1 MIVVTGATGRL
12 GHLTVESL
20 LARGVAAA
28 EIAVAVRGPER
39 AADLAARG
47 VAVREGDYDRPDTLA
62 AAFAGADTLVL
73 VSANAPDNAL
83 RIGQHRAAVA
93 AAQQARVGRI
103 VYTSIAEADTNPLS
117 LATVHKATEEL
128 IRATGIPFVF
138 LRNSW
143 YFENYTAGIPDA
155 LGRGGLVGTAAEG
168 RIAAASIADFAEAAA
183 VVAAGTGHDGK
194 AYELTGDASWTLG
207 ELAAEV
213 AKQTG
218 KPFAYTDLPAEDYAA
233 VLTGA
238 GLPAGLVDMLTDA
251 EVHTR
256 GGALALVSADLRSLI
271 GRPTTTLS
279 GAVTEALKSV

>member
-12 GHLTVESL
+12 GRLTVESL
-20 LARGVAAA
+20 LARGVPAA

-93 AAQQARVGRI
+93 AAQQAGVGRI

-218 KPFAYTDLPAEDYAA
+218 KPFTYTDLPAEDYAA

-256 GGALALVSADLRSLI
+256 GGALALVSADLRTLL
-271 GRPTTTLS
+271 GRPTTTLP
-279 GAVTEALKSV
+279 GAVAEALKTV

>member
-12 GHLTVESL
+12 GRLTVESL
-20 LARGVAAA
+20 LARGVPAA
-28 EIAVAVRGPER
+28 EIAVAVRSPEK

-83 RIGQHRAAVA
+83 RIGQHRTAVA
-93 AAQQARVGRI
+93 AAQQAGVGRI

-213 AKQTG
+213 ARQTG
-218 KPFAYTDLPAEDYAA
+218 KPFTYTDLAAEDYAA

-256 GGALALVSADLRSLI
+256 GGALALVSADLRTLI
-271 GRPTTTLS
+271 GRPTTTLA
-279 GAVTEALKSV
+279 GAVAEALKGV

>member
-12 GHLTVESL
+12 GRLTVESL
-20 LARGVAAA
+20 LARGVPAA

-93 AAQQARVGRI
+93 AAQQAGVGRI

-218 KPFAYTDLPAEDYAA
+218 KPFTYTDLPAEDYAA

-238 GLPAGLVDMLTDA
+238 GLAAGLVDMLTDA

-256 GGALALVSADLRSLI
+256 GGALALVSADLRTLL
-271 GRPTTTLS
+271 GRPTTTLP
-279 GAVTEALKSV
+279 GAVAEALKTV